1 MNRGFLYK
9 RTVEPVVAL
18 IKQGVSPEKISLG
31 MAWGIVLGI
40 FPVLG
45 LTTILCGLAALV
57 FRLNLPAIQLVNFL
71 VYPLQ
76 LVLLIPFFHLGDL
89 LFQIEPLPLSAQELI
104 TLLQADLW
112 GTIRAFWNT
121 TLRAIVA
128 WLLVSLPIFLLLH
141 FTLVRLIKTFGFV
154 KIEANR

>member
-31 MAWGIVLGI
+31 MAWGIILGI

-76 LVLLIPFFHLGDL
+76 LVLLIPFFQLGDL
-89 LFQIEPLPLSAQELI
+89 LFQVEPLPLSAQELI

-121 TLRAIVA
+121 TQRAIVA
-128 WLLVSLPIFLLLH
+128 WLLVSLPTFLILH
-141 FTLVRLIKTFGFV
+141 FTLVRFIKAFGFS
-154 KIEANR
+154 KINSES

>member
-1 MNRGFLYK
+1 MNRGLLYK

-89 LFQIEPLPLSAQELI
+89 LFQVEPLPLSAQELI
-104 TLLQADLW
+104 TLLQADVW

-128 WLLVSLPIFLLLH
+128 WLLVSLPIFLILH
-141 FTLVRLIKTFGFV
+141 FTLIRLIKTFGFA
-154 KIEANR
+154 KIKANR

>member
-1 MNRGFLYK
+1 
-9 RTVEPVVAL
+9 
-18 IKQGVSPEKISLG
+18 
-31 MAWGIVLGI
+31 
-40 FPVLG
+40 
-45 LTTILCGLAALV
+45 LCGLAALI

-89 LFQIEPLPLSAQELI
+89 LFQVEPLPLSAQELL
-104 TLLQADLW
+104 TLLQADVW

>member
-1 MNRGFLYK
+1 MNRGSLYK

-40 FPVLG
+40 FPVMG

-76 LVLLIPFFHLGDL
+76 LVLLIPFFHLGNL

-128 WLLVSLPIFLLLH
+128 WLLVSLPIFLILH

>member
-76 LVLLIPFFHLGDL
+76 LVLLIPFFHLGNL
-89 LFQIEPLPLSAQELI
+89 LFQIEPLPLTAQELI